1 MLGVVDRPDR
11 PWDAWVAEAY
21 GDRRVAFVD
30 YHCLAGAYEAPSA
43 GYANYKD
50 LPSCAP
56 MKNDAPRCPGMA
68 VPACYG
74 AYCRAYADL
83 RAALCGGGAC
93 DAAAEIQACGAHWRD
108 HGAAEGREP
117 NPETCSCYEAYCD
130 RADRPRHRHV
140 AHRHRR
146 ARHPG

>member
-1 MLGVVDRPDR
+1 MPT
-11 PWDAWVAEAY
+11 
-21 GDRRVAFVD
+21 
-30 YHCLAGAYEAPSA
+30 APTVTFHPQPELWLV
-43 GYANYKD
+43 GET
-50 LPSCAP
+50 
-56 MKNDAPRCPGMA
+56 
-68 VPACYG
+68 YG
-74 AYCRAYADL
+74 AYCRAHADL

-140 AHRHRR
+140 AHRHRH